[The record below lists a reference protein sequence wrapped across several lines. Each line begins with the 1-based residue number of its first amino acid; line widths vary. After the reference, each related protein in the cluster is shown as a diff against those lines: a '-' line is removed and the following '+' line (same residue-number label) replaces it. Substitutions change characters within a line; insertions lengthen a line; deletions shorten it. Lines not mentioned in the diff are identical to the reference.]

1 MARDVDNGNADSN
14 RLHSQQ
20 INRIQGKGYVTKEVR
35 GLSRTLG
42 ILLLSFPYTV
52 FLDIQWPE
60 PEAHLFRA
68 VFVLWD
74 LLCSCAEEPKRTGFA
89 CMWMNHLS
97 FFLPLYFLLLSL
109 SPYIL
114 PSPIL
119 VKRFTRSAN
128 SLTSNGGNAEIV
140 THTVELPCCLGGTC
154 LRSQP
159 QPRLAFP
166 TLSSPWISFS

>member
-14 RLHSQQ
+14 RQHSQQ
-20 INRIQGKGYVTKEVR
+20 INRLQGKGYVTKEVR

-42 ILLLSFPYTV
+42 IVTRTWSSSFQSCLCAMGPTLLMR
-52 FLDIQWPE
+52 W
-60 PEAHLFRA
+60 RA
-68 VFVLWD
+68 Y
-74 LLCSCAEEPKRTGFA
+74 KRTGFA

-114 PSPIL
+114 PSPISL

-128 SLTSNGGNAEIV
+128 SLTSNWGNAEIV
-140 THTVELPCCLGGTC
+140 THAVEFPCCPGGTC

-159 QPRLAFP
+159 QPCLAFP
-166 TLSSPWISFS
+166 TLSSP